1 MNQKQR
7 YAKNDIVL
15 KSLSLSLQEYQ
26 HKRAELERNVR
37 TLQSEITEAEKE
49 TKRLQR
55 DIQVT
60 RFNKFN
66 EFIEK
71 YSY

>member
-15 KSLSLSLQEYQ
+15 KSLSLQEYQ

-60 RFNKFN
+60 HFNKFN